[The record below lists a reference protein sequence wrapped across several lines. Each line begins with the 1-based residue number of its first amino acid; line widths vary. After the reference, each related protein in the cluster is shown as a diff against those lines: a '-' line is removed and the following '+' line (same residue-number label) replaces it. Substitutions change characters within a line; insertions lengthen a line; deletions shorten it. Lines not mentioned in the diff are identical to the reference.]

1 MGGKMKD
8 IKQTLRKCK
17 KGLRLLKVL
26 SRQNFKTIYFNF
38 KYLPF
43 KQAIRIPIKVSKR
56 VYLWHTGGQIILDC
70 PIKSEM
76 IQIGYGGVGIFDREV
91 SRSIWQVSGTVIFRG
106 SARIGHGSKLSV
118 GGTLILGNGFNIT
131 AESSIV
137 ATNRIE
143 FGENCLLSWD
153 ILIMDTD
160 FHKVKD
166 KSENIL
172 NPSAPIIIGNKVW
185 IGCRCLILKG
195 TTIPENC
202 VIGANSFVGKRLEKE
217 NAVYGGQPVRLL
229 KEEIIW
235 SS

>member
-1 MGGKMKD
+1 M
-8 IKQTLRKCK
+8 
-17 KGLRLLKVL
+17 V
-26 SRQNFKTIYFNF
+26 NFKTIYFNF

-43 KQAIRIPIKVSKR
+43 IQAIRMPIMVSKR
-56 VYLWHTGGQIILDC
+56 VYLLHTGGQIKLDC
-70 PIKSEM
+70 PIQSGM
-76 IQIGYGGVGIFDREV
+76 IQIGYGDVGIFDKKV
-91 SRSIWQVSGTVIFRG
+91 SRSIWQVSGTIIFKG
-106 SARIGHGSKLSV
+106 SAHIGHGSKLCV
-118 GGTLILGNGFNIT
+118 EGTLVLGNGFIIT

-137 ATNRIE
+137 ASNRIE

-153 ILIMDTD
+153 TLIMDTD

-166 KSENIL
+166 KANNIL

-195 TTIPENC
+195 AIIPNNS

-217 NAVYGGQPVRLL
+217 NAVYGGQPARLL

-235 SS
+235 D

>member
-1 MGGKMKD
+1 MKT
-8 IKQTLRKCK
+8 IKQTLI
-17 KGLRLLKVL
+17 KGLRILKGL
-26 SRQNFKTIYFNF
+26 SKANFKTIYFNF
-38 KYLPF
+38 RYLPF
-43 KQAIRIPIKVSKR
+43 RQAIKIPIKVSKK
-56 VYLWHTGGQIILDC
+56 VYLLRTDGQIILDC

-76 IQIGYGGVGIFDREV
+76 IQIGYGGVGIFDKEV

-106 SARIGHGSKLSV
+106 NAYIGHGSKLSV

-166 KSENIL
+166 KAENIL

-195 TTIPENC
+195 AIIPDNS

-217 NAVYGGQPVRLL
+217 NAVYSGQPARIL
-229 KEEIIW
+229 KEEITWIF
-235 SS
+235 